1 MMHALVNAVAT
12 GDRANPVPYIA
23 IGAAVLVLVVLMLV
37 PAFKKKPTDPSDQD
51 KSDDPNA

>member
-1 MMHALVNAVAT
+1 MLNTFVSAVAT
-12 GDRANPVPYIA
+12 GDHPSIVPYIA

-51 KSDDPNA
+51 RSDDPNA